1 MPNYVKNVIKF
12 KNVPEKD
19 LEKIA
24 EFIKGDGTAFDFNTL
39 ALRPTELTEVP
50 EGSSNNMLAIVCWAA
65 GWDHEIRAL
74 KRENN
79 LSDEKFDELK
89 ELGGKYASNKLKY
102 GYLTW
107 YDWSIANWGTKW
119 NAWDCEWV
127 DDELIFYTAWSAPM
141 PIIEAFA
148 KKFYSIDFEHHFA
161 DEDLGSN
168 CGIIYYQ
175 NGMQFGEWYP
185 ENEKALTF
193 ARNLWEYSEEDFEED
208 DEDEV

>member
-1 MPNYVKNVIKF
+1 MPNYVKNVLKF
-12 KNVPEKD
+12 KNVSEED
-19 LEKIA
+19 LEEIA
-24 EFIKGDGTAFDFNTL
+24 EFIKRKDTAFDFNTL
-39 ALRPTELTEVP
+39 ISMPVELLEVP
-50 EGSSNNMLAIVCWAA
+50 EGGNMLAIQCWSANEYEA
-65 GWDHEIRAL
+65 FVL
-74 KRENN
+74 KKEKS
-79 LSDEKFDELK
+79 LSDENFNDLK

-127 DDELIFYTAWSAPM
+127 DDKLIFYTAWSAPM

-148 KKFYSIDFEHHFA
+148 KKFYGITFEHHYA

-168 CGIIYYQ
+168 CGVIYYQ
-175 NGMQFGEWYP
+175 NGMNFGEWYP
-185 ENEKALTF
+185 ENEEALTF

-208 DEDEV
+208 DDDV